1 MKPARSRRT
10 LLSLCFLCG
19 ASFSFATAAEDCARW
34 NVPAGYTLNQDNGY
48 KVKLVNGLNGRA
60 QYWPAT
66 TRSPIVNGDV
76 FDGVVSGIKLSF
88 KVNWQNGASGSY
100 DGDIT
105 RNEYVR
111 GVTRDQRTG
120 AAAGFVGAILKCA
133 VTTPPPP
140 SQSSGSQKPRP
151 PIITRQP
158 DVIRKSDGE
167 PR

>member
-1 MKPARSRRT
+1 MRLTYA
-10 LLSLCFLCG
+10 LASLTFLCG
-19 ASFSFATAAEDCARW
+19 ASFSLTAAAEDCAQW

-48 KVKLVNGLNGRA
+48 KVKLVNGLSGRA

-76 FDGVVSGIKLSF
+76 FGGVVSGSKLSF

-105 RNEYVR
+105 RNGYVR
-111 GVTRDQRTG
+111 GVTRDEKTG

-133 VTTPPPP
+133 ATTPPPP
-140 SQSSGSQKPRP
+140 PQSWGSQKSRP
-151 PIITRQP
+151 PIIVRQP
-158 DVIRKSDGE
+158 DVIRKPDGDV
-167 PR
+167 R

>member
-1 MKPARSRRT
+1 MNPARNRHALVT
-10 LLSLCFLCG
+10 LCFLCG
-19 ASFSFATAAEDCARW
+19 ASVSFAAAAEDCARW
-34 NVPAGYTLNQDNGY
+34 NVPAGYMLNQDNGY
-48 KVKLVNGLNGRA
+48 KVKLVSGLSGRA
-60 QYWPAT
+60 QYWPAS

-76 FDGVVSGIKLSF
+76 FGGVVSGTKLSF

-105 RNEYVR
+105 RNGYVR
-111 GVTRDQRTG
+111 GVTRDQKTG

-133 VTTPPPP
+133 ATTPPPP

-158 DVIRKSDGE
+158 DVIRKPDGDV
-167 PR
+167 R